1 MKVFGMKQFNMVDC
15 NLKKST
21 DLKILNFNSNYISML
36 IVTEKS
42 YVYAEKYYK
51 NRKLQSCLTLEIFK
65 EQRRTEVNYD
75 RVKYL
80 LFSNLVEYNEF
91 DEAEFLNTL
100 RKNRIYF
107 HRWYEKGGVINTST
121 YLNQLSLLN
130 SFNKISPSV
139 LSMINGALINKKPK
153 RLSDFKK
160 DN

>member
-1 MKVFGMKQFNMVDC
+1 MMRFNIVDC
-15 NLKKST
+15 NLEKST

-51 NRKLQSCLTLEIFK
+51 NRELQSCLTIEIFK
-65 EQRRTEVNYD
+65 EQRRTEVNYH

-107 HRWYEKGGVINTST
+107 HRWYEKDGVINTST
-121 YLNQLSLLN
+121 ALN
-130 SFNKISPSV
+130 
-139 LSMINGALINKKPK
+139 
-153 RLSDFKK
+153 
-160 DN
+160 